1 MGAFMMDELTERE
14 RQAAYFAR
22 LGMSNKKVA
31 SQMKIAE
38 STVEQ
43 YLHRVYGKLGV
54 SGRGGLSVSGESPK

>member
-1 MGAFMMDELTERE
+1 MGADMIDELTERE

-31 SQMKIAE
+31 TQMRIAE

-54 SGRGGLSVSGESPK
+54 SGRSGLALRGESPK

>member
-1 MGAFMMDELTERE
+1 MNDELTTRE
-14 RQAAYFAR
+14 RQAAYYVR

-43 YLHRVYGKLGV
+43 YLHRAYGKLGV
-54 SGRGGLSVSGESPK
+54 SRRIELRGESLK